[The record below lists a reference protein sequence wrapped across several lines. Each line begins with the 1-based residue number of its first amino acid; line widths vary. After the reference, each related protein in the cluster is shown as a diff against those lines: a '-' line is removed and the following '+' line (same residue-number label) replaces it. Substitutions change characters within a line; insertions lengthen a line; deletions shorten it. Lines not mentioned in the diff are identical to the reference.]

1 MSKVS
6 EIFREIC
13 ENNSRKTAIYSYE
26 NDRMI
31 RRNYYELARDVNS
44 CVNFL
49 ANNDIKAGDRIFI
62 FTPTSYRLTVFMLA
76 AFQLGIQVMFIDI
89 HARQETFKKLFT
101 KFEPD
106 YVLVSNRT
114 ALFRPFFKSIAKIK
128 RVINVDK
135 IQGDETKIELPDIPD
150 DAPAL
155 LTTTTGSTGMPKIVV
170 RSHQDLYN
178 QLDLLQK
185 NLPKSGSPVIMS
197 TSYIY
202 LFAVLASG
210 DTAVLPRIQLDK
222 SAKKINKQLSHYA
235 HVPITIIIT
244 SPVFGIKADNF
255 FPKLERMYIGG
266 ASINLDQA
274 LTIAGK
280 FPKSQNY
287 IVYGATECNIMTHCG
302 LKTYI
307 KNLTTNY
314 RSTLGKPFNGVT
326 LKIDKDDNILVSCT
340 ALIKGFINDERKY
353 DCRKID
359 WYNTNDKGFIEDGV
373 LYYRGK
379 YNYYITHKGERY
391 YNHEIE
397 QYITVSCPE
406 IKKCAIVQKRN
417 RITLFLTE
425 KVDEAKVS
433 TILAQKYDFKVKY
446 RYIPAIPH
454 DTRHHTKTDYK
465 QLLKIA

>member
-1 MSKVS
+1 
-6 EIFREIC
+6 
-13 ENNSRKTAIYSYE
+13 
-26 NDRMI
+26 
-31 RRNYYELARDVNS
+31 
-44 CVNFL
+44 
-49 ANNDIKAGDRIFI
+49 
-62 FTPTSYRLTVFMLA
+62 
-76 AFQLGIQVMFIDI
+76 
-89 HARQETFKKLFT
+89 
-101 KFEPD
+101 
-106 YVLVSNRT
+106 
-114 ALFRPFFKSIAKIK
+114 
-128 RVINVDK
+128 
-135 IQGDETKIELPDIPD
+135 
-150 DAPAL
+150 
-155 LTTTTGSTGMPKIVV
+155 MPKIVV
-170 RSHQDLYN
+170 RNHQDLYN

-244 SPVFGIKADNF
+244 SPVFGIKADNI

-287 IVYGATECNIMTHCG
+287 IVYVATECNIMAHCG

-353 DCRKID
+353 DRRKID
-359 WYNTNDKGFIEDGV
+359 WYNTNDKGFIEDGF

-379 YNYYITHKGERY
+379 YNYYITYKGERY

-397 QYITVSCPE
+397 QYVTVSCPE

-446 RYIPAIPH
+446 RYTPAIPH
-454 DTRHHTKTDYK
+454 DTRHHTKTDYR